1 LIHGLLAF
9 FKNLFADFKITRAKL
24 SESDFK
30 SWREFFHDLLATC
43 LDISRACAGL
53 LSNNRLTEEGEDLVD
68 SRGHPI
74 VQSQNVE
81 SMLASGEKQF
91 EDYENLILVGIW
103 LAVKENGETLK
114 NLLKWADLPKDAN
127 DDTTF
132 LVAADIDSL
141 SQNFLE
147 MMF

>member
-1 LIHGLLAF
+1 
-9 FKNLFADFKITRAKL
+9 
-24 SESDFK
+24 
-30 SWREFFHDLLATC
+30 
-43 LDISRACAGL
+43 
-53 LSNNRLTEEGEDLVD
+53 
-68 SRGHPI
+68 
-74 VQSQNVE
+74 
-81 SMLASGEKQF
+81 MLASGDKQF

-132 LVAADIDSL
+132 LVAADIDRL
-141 SQNFLE
+141 TQNFLE

>member
-1 LIHGLLAF
+1 
-9 FKNLFADFKITRAKL
+9 
-24 SESDFK
+24 
-30 SWREFFHDLLATC
+30 
-43 LDISRACAGL
+43 
-53 LSNNRLTEEGEDLVD
+53 
-68 SRGHPI
+68 
-74 VQSQNVE
+74 
-81 SMLASGEKQF
+81 MLASGDKQF

-141 SQNFLE
+141 TQNFLE